1 MRKFKE
7 VPMAN
12 VIKIFIT
19 GITAVTTGLDNLTT
33 LAVEHARTTKAIA
46 SLGAASIAGSVMS
59 TED

>member
-1 MRKFKE
+1 
-7 VPMAN
+7 MAN

-46 SLGAASIAGSVMS
+46 SLGAASIAGSIMS
-59 TED
+59 SED